1 MDMDVKQTARTSVLD
16 RFRLDGLTAVITGA
30 GPGIGAHV
38 AHAFAEMGAKVVL
51 SARSGDRIGALAEEI
66 RDLGGQALSVV
77 ADVSRKDDLERL
89 ADASEQAFGPVHI
102 LLNNAAFGAISIDSE
117 PFAGDDDVWEMAVA
131 VNLMAPYRLAKRFT
145 PGMKAAGYGSIIN
158 VLTCAAFHPIQPQMA
173 YGSTKA
179 GLHMLTRYIA
189 RGAAPEVRAN
199 CICPGSMSPTGETK
213 PAFAEHVA
221 KNAIPRAGRSDEV
234 TGAALLLASPA
245 SSYTTGQVIFCEGGR
260 INTLY

>member
-1 MDMDVKQTARTSVLD
+1 MSVLD

-30 GPGIGAHV
+30 GPGIGSHV
-38 AHAFAEMGAKVVL
+38 ARAFAEVGAKVVV
-51 SARSGDRIGALAEEI
+51 SARTQDRIEALAGEI
-66 RDLGGQALSVV
+66 RDAGGEALAVV
-77 ADVSRKDDLERL
+77 ADVSREADLMRL
-89 ADASEQAFGPVHI
+89 ADTAEQAFGPVHI
-102 LLNNAAFGAISIDSE
+102 LFNNAAVGSIGIDLE
-117 PFAGDDDVWEMAVA
+117 PFAGDNDIWEQAVA
-131 VNLMAPYRLAKRFT
+131 VNLMAPYRLAKRFV

-158 VLTCAAFHPIQPQMA
+158 LLTCAAFHPIQPQMA

-179 GLHMLTRYIA
+179 GLHMLTRYMA

-199 CICPGSMSPTGETK
+199 CICPGSMSPDGEIK
-213 PAFAEHVA
+213 PAFAPHVA
-221 KNAIPRAGRSDEV
+221 KNAIPRAGRADEV

>member
-1 MDMDVKQTARTSVLD
+1 MSAYKPAAKSALD

-30 GPGIGAHV
+30 GPGIGTHV
-38 AHAFAEMGAKVVL
+38 AHAFAEMGAKVVV
-51 SARSGDRIGALAEEI
+51 SARTAERVEAVARDI
-66 RDLGGQALSVV
+66 RDLGGEAIAVA
-77 ADVSRKDDLERL
+77 ADVSKKADLDRL
-89 ADASEQAFGPVHI
+89 ADAAEQAFGPVNI
-102 LLNNAAFGAISIDSE
+102 LLNNAAFGAISIDCG
-117 PFAGDDDVWEMAVA
+117 PFDGDDDVWEMAVA

-145 PGMKAAGYGSIIN
+145 PGMKKAGYGSIIN

-199 CICPGSMSPTGETK
+199 CICPGSMSPDGETK
-213 PAFAEHVA
+213 PAFAEHIA
-221 KNAIPRAGRSDEV
+221 KNAIPRTGMSEEV